1 MNISIE
7 ELKVVVKVKS
17 IFCLKSKVWYVQCY
31 IQVYYELYPFPRK
44 SQIDLKKKGT
54 LFLRTGRMLKRYVAS
69 GSQNFVKLRR
79 KPEQHRICLIKLI
92 RLLDSKKIVN
102 FEMEIVPKL
111 NSEIQLKS
119 DFLKKEAMI
128 IKTDI
133 LSSKVRKNAT
143 TSNLMLYVLLCIITI
158 CIST

>member
-1 MNISIE
+1 
-7 ELKVVVKVKS
+7 
-17 IFCLKSKVWYVQCY
+17 
-31 IQVYYELYPFPRK
+31 
-44 SQIDLKKKGT
+44 
-54 LFLRTGRMLKRYVAS
+54 
-69 GSQNFVKLRR
+69 
-79 KPEQHRICLIKLI
+79 
-92 RLLDSKKIVN
+92 
-102 FEMEIVPKL
+102 MEIVPKL